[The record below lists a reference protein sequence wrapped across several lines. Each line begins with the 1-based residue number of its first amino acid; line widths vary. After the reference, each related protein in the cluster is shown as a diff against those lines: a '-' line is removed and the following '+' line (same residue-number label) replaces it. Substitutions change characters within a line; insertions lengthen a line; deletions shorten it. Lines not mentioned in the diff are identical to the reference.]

1 MRDQIQ
7 KLLDELTA
15 GNNSRLFVFDLQI
28 QREENG
34 TVSVSGSLLTKDQ
47 LSALTETFSRQFPDL
62 VLDTASIRILDRPN
76 LPCFH
81 VSTNFTGYYE
91 EPTFR
96 VPLLS
101 ELPYGTELEILD
113 EKERWVFARQQDGYL
128 GWAYKPYLAEG
139 AAPAA
144 THFVIAPSH
153 ELYAEPGMAA
163 EIITRLM
170 SGTGVRVD
178 ETQGEWSRIKANK
191 SGWLPSR
198 VLRSIESLPQT
209 LEERRRTLLDDSQR
223 MTGVPYLWGG
233 LSGNGI
239 DCSGLA
245 RLLHR
250 WIGIDIPRDADMQC
264 RAARPVEPPFEVGDL
279 FFFAEDDDKRNISHV
294 GMSLGG
300 WKMIHSSR
308 SRNGV
313 YIDDLDERK
322 SLMDI
327 FVSAG
332 SFLREL

>member
-1 MRDQIQ
+1 M
-7 KLLDELTA
+7 
-15 GNNSRLFVFDLQI
+15 
-28 QREENG
+28 
-34 TVSVSGSLLTKDQ
+34 
-47 LSALTETFSRQFPDL
+47 
-62 VLDTASIRILDRPN
+62 
-76 LPCFH
+76 
-81 VSTNFTGYYE
+81 
-91 EPTFR
+91 
-96 VPLLS
+96 
-101 ELPYGTELEILD
+101 EILD
-113 EKERWVFARQQDGYL
+113 EKDRWVFARQQDGYL

-198 VLRSIESLPQT
+198 VLRSVESLPQT

-264 RAARPVEPPFEVGDL
+264 RATRPVEPPFEVGDL

-332 SFLREL
+332 SFLRKL